1 MHGREKTHFFK
12 ALKRVNN
19 KNSPKITKKLSRK
32 FVCLT
37 KRGADF
43 FAMSFAFD
51 FGHITNK

>member
-1 MHGREKTHFFK
+1 MVGKKTHFFK